1 MNILLNVF
9 NDKAIIELIVN
20 RCLLNGKKLAPN
32 MVDWKSEYKN
42 VGCIQID
49 KSRVYWWSTDPY
61 NGSSL
66 KYYIKS
72 FSDCDAVLNVLFP
85 IKKTAALKKKTAK
98 FNVGDR
104 VFLTNNL
111 QCEGVVDTIL
121 EITNHS
127 GGLFLVELDESEPL
141 ANKNYVIEKVVV
153 YGMHL
158 NEPAPKPV
166 YLDEVHFYYDDGVL
180 RTLNVLNEDDK
191 YIEGHK
197 MGTKDFRRYLKSK
210 IQNGKIFR
218 YKG

>member
-20 RCLLNGKKLAPN
+20 RCLQNGKKLAPN
-32 MVDWKSEYKN
+32 MVDWKSNKN

-49 KSRVYWWSTDPY
+49 ESRVYWWSTDPY

-66 KYYIKS
+66 KYDIKS

-85 IKKTAALKKKTAK
+85 IKKTVAPEKKKTAK
-98 FNVGDR
+98 FNVGER
-104 VFLTNNL
+104 VFITNNL

-158 NEPAPKPV
+158 NEPSPNPV
-166 YLDEVHFYYDDGVL
+166 YLDEVVFTYSDGKL
-180 RTLNVLNEDDK
+180 RNINVLKEDMY

-197 MGTKDFRRYLKSK
+197 VGTTDYRKYSKSK
-210 IQNGKIFR
+210 INGKI
-218 YKG
+218 YSSNKM